1 MTKTTKQ
8 YVDET
13 LGLTQTY
20 WSPVFEKEMRENTLW
35 TGLLQDPNYTMTKVK
50 GGDTFKI
57 SKINKP
63 TSQIKTIGTDADS
76 FTSNVLDTTQIDL
89 VANKR
94 CVSAYK
100 FEDLSL
106 LMSQLEQENSEIRE
120 SLLADVR
127 EQANDWIKSLIS
139 PSVSAPAHVLTSVS
153 DFNLAQLSS
162 VRTLS
167 ANAKWRASG
176 QPWYLLAS
184 PDYYSNMLDD
194 ATLSASNVMGIGVSP
209 IVQGFF
215 NFNRMGYTIIEDDSL
230 SSSQAYAMI
239 PSFMKIVLGEPRFMI
254 SDLHALGQFGFQLSV
269 DFVLGATQ
277 ADDTRVISIAN

>member
-1 MTKTTKQ
+1 MSTTTKN
-8 YVDET
+8 YVDAT
-13 LGLTQTY
+13 LGLTQTF

-35 TGLLQDPNYTMTKVK
+35 TGLLQDPNYTMEKVK

-63 TSQIKTIGTDADS
+63 TSTIKTVGVDADS
-76 FTSNVLDTTQIDL
+76 FESNVLNTTQIDL

-100 FEDLSL
+100 FEDLAI

-139 PSVSAPAHVLTSVS
+139 PSTSAPAHVLTSVS
-153 DFNLAQLSS
+153 DFNLTQLSA

-194 ATLSASNVMGIGVSP
+194 TTLSASNVMGIGVSP

-230 SSSQAYAMI
+230 SNSTAYAMI
-239 PSFMKIVLGEPRFMI
+239 PSFMKIVLGQPRFMI

-269 DFVLGATQ
+269 DFVLGATM